1 MAEPSN
7 SSASNESSPN
17 TLPSKLKSFWGKYR
31 LYILISL
38 GIYVLLTIVMLAFSS
53 GPQDQPFIYQI
64 F

>member
-1 MAEPSN
+1 MAESSN
-7 SSASNESSPN
+7 SSASNAS
-17 TLPSKLKSFWGKYR
+17 PSKLRSFWRKYR